1 MPETRK
7 PASGQRVAIRVLAWL
22 KNSPLAK
29 QTVRYLTAMV
39 ATLVA
44 IAQRSASWARRNTTN
59 AYQAATP
66 RISAVLNRLRH
77 STPAVRTVQ
86 YGGKAATIVRERAG
100 ATRDSAFVQQVA
112 RRADQS
118 VTAVKNSRIGQ
129 LTGNGVAAARRR
141 LPDWATPSADGKA
154 AWSTAVADSSPAF
167 LWRAVVGV
175 AVIAIAAVM
184 LMGSPLGGGQPGP
197 TNAAGVPAERT
208 VDDTANRS
216 QTRDGG
222 EPEDPG
228 TAETAPVDPEP
239 EAPAPKTE
247 EPPADPKPVG
257 GLSKDQMDNAV
268 EIVRIG
274 EDMGISERGQ
284 AVALVTAMQES
295 QLLVLAN
302 TGLPESLDVP
312 NQGTGYDH
320 DSVGLFQQRPS
331 SGWGTV
337 EECMDVEYS
346 TTVFYKSLERIKGWE
361 SMDLTVAA
369 QSVQISAFP
378 DHYAKWEGLA
388 WDVIDEVNK

>member
-7 PASGQRVAIRVLAWL
+7 PASAQRVATRVLARL
-22 KNSPLAK
+22 QNSPLAK

-44 IAQRSASWARRNTTN
+44 IASRGASWARRHATK
-59 AYQAATP
+59 AYHTVAPRVAAGF
-66 RISAVLNRLRH
+66 NRLRH
-77 STPAVRTVQ
+77 STPAVRTIE
-86 YGGKAATIVRERAG
+86 YSGKAATIVRDRAT

-118 VTAVKNSRIGQ
+118 FTTVKNSRVGQ
-129 LTGNGVAAARRR
+129 LTGNGIATVRRH
-141 LPDWATPSADGKA
+141 LPDWATPGADGKA
-154 AWSTAVADSSPAF
+154 AWRTAVADSSPAF
-167 LWRAVVGV
+167 LWRAVAGV

-184 LMGSPLGGGQPGP
+184 LMGSPLGGQSDA
-197 TNAAGVPAERT
+197 TTATGVPAERT
-208 VDDTANRS
+208 VDDAANRS

-222 EPEDPG
+222 EPEEPG
-228 TAETAPVDPEP
+228 TAETAPVEP
-239 EAPAPKTE
+239 ETEDPAPKSE

-257 GLSKDQMDNAV
+257 GLSKDQMANAV

-302 TGLPESLDVP
+302 TGLPASLDVP

-331 SGWGTV
+331 SGWGTI

-346 TTVFYKSLERIKGWE
+346 TTVFYKSLQRIKGWE
-361 SMDLTVAA
+361 GMDLTVAA

-388 WDVIDEVNK
+388 WDIIDAVNK